1 MGRALRG
8 VLTGVGCIAVVGIV
22 LVIAVIIVAVV
33 SIGGGEQSQTQD
45 QEGAGGGEQTV
56 AVSEPLTVGE
66 TAWLV
71 TNVEQT
77 SELTNDLGDT
87 ETGNFIVV
95 DFEFTNNSSDA
106 VTLDSTMIKVRDSQD
121 RVNES
126 DPDKTLFIPEDR
138 DIFLEQVNPGVTEEG
153 TVIFTVADD
162 ASDFIMEVSGG
173 FISGEAGFVD
183 LGI

>member
-1 MGRALRG
+1 MSAF
-8 VLTGVGCIAVVGIV
+8 
-22 LVIAVIIVAVV
+22 LVIVVIIVAVV

-77 SELTNDLGDT
+77 NELTDDLGDT

-106 VTLDSTMIKVRDSQD
+106 HI
-121 RVNES
+121 
-126 DPDKTLFIPEDR
+126 
-138 DIFLEQVNPGVTEEG
+138 G
-153 TVIFTVADD
+153 
-162 ASDFIMEVSGG
+162 
-173 FISGEAGFVD
+173 
-183 LGI
+183 